1 MVNLGLHFILSG
13 SSANTFGGR
22 LIPRTLFSFV
32 SKEVIDFQINKAV
45 QNGMIPRHYL
55 VNNATDRLEGYVEAY
70 MREEIRNEAAVQDV
84 EAFEQFMEATTF
96 SNGEMIN
103 YSNIAS
109 YCDVDA
115 KTVKSYYQ
123 ILKNTLMGYE
133 MSAYAKVINQ
143 KVVQASKFYCFDVG
157 LANYLMERCQLRRES
172 NDYGH
177 AFKHF
182 IMQELIAYLSYF
194 RHREKISY
202 WPTDNNQEVDAF
214 IVDAKVAIEI

>member
-1 MVNLGLHFILSG
+1 
-13 SSANTFGGR
+13 
-22 LIPRTLFSFV
+22 
-32 SKEVIDFQINKAV
+32 
-45 QNGMIPRHYL
+45 
-55 VNNATDRLEGYVEAY
+55 

-103 YSNIAS
+103 YSNIAC

-143 KVVQASKFYCFDVG
+143 KVVQLRCGTCKLSDGALSIP
-157 LANYLMERCQLRRES
+157 ER
-172 NDYGH
+172 
-177 AFKHF
+177 
-182 IMQELIAYLSYF
+182 
-194 RHREKISY
+194 
-202 WPTDNNQEVDAF
+202 
-214 IVDAKVAIEI
+214 IE